1 MLLWL
6 LLLTQAGMCYHTRLL
21 FFGLAENFEDW
32 MEKLLVT
39 RNEKDIGILRIANK
53 LQLIY
58 TRICQVQ
65 KSDVFLLIDA
75 E

>member
-6 LLLTQAGMCYHTRLL
+6 LLLTQAGMCYHTRLIYS
-21 FFGLAENFEDW
+21 GLAENFEHW
-32 MEKLLVT
+32 MEKHLVIG
-39 RNEKDIGILRIANK
+39 NEKDIGILCIADK

-58 TRICQVQ
+58 TRICQAQ

-75 E
+75 K